1 MISHGAAKY
10 LIEVF
15 EKFSSEEIKPI
26 DEIMFNQLIDISGYQ
41 VYQLNPAI
49 CVQELQLNQ
58 ENSVLES
65 GLQKE
70 RKKNTVSHT
79 KKTLK
84 QRLIRIKENI
94 LRALN
99 KKRWTEQMR
108 AKEAEGKEVIF
119 FK

>member
-1 MISHGAAKY
+1 
-10 LIEVF
+10 
-15 EKFSSEEIKPI
+15 
-26 DEIMFNQLIDISGYQ
+26 MFNQLIDISGYQ

-84 QRLIRIKENI
+84 YRLTRMKENI

-99 KKRWTEQMR
+99 KKKWEERQYI
-108 AKEAEGKEVIF
+108 KGLQGKNIILF
-119 FK
+119 I